1 MDAIERAHGYRNDF
15 RHHEESRAYRIR
27 IAALSWL
34 CRRSRPG
41 TQITVHTRNTC
52 YRMEVM
58 DGSARR
64 VMISGGLLFPQGAE
78 VEVIGA
84 TDDEGVRVGWIVEG
98 LQLELSTVRGPVL
111 TSIVESLSVRQ
122 TRRLAQRRAS
132 TSADTLVIITAGSVS
147 AES

>member
-1 MDAIERAHGYRNDF
+1 MPSNEHTAIGTISNITKSLERV
-15 RHHEESRAYRIR
+15 ESGSAPSV
-27 IAALSWL
+27 ALPLLS
-34 CRRSRPG
+34 PG
-41 TQITVHTRNTC
+41 THITVHTRNTC

-64 VMISGGLLFPQGAE
+64 VMISGGLLFPQGDE

-98 LQLELSTVRGPVL
+98 LQIELSTVRGPVL

-122 TRRLAQRRAS
+122 
-132 TSADTLVIITAGSVS
+132 G
-147 AES
+147 EG

>member
-1 MDAIERAHGYRNDF
+1 MRSNQQTAIGTMSDITKSLERM
-15 RHHEESRAYRIR
+15 ESGS
-27 IAALSWL
+27 AALSVAL
-34 CRRSRPG
+34 PLLSAG

-78 VEVIGA
+78 VELIGA
-84 TDDEGVRVGWIVEG
+84 SDDEGVRVGWIVEG
-98 LQLELSTVRGPVL
+98 LQIELSTVRGPVL

-122 TRRLAQRRAS
+122 S
-132 TSADTLVIITAGSVS
+132 EG
-147 AES
+147 

>member
-1 MDAIERAHGYRNDF
+1 MRSNEHTAIGTISDITKSLERV
-15 RHHEESRAYRIR
+15 ESGSPSLSV
-27 IAALSWL
+27 ALPLLS
-34 CRRSRPG
+34 PG

-64 VMISGGLLFPQGAE
+64 VMISGGLLFPQGDE

-98 LQLELSTVRGPVL
+98 LQIELSTARGPVL

-122 TRRLAQRRAS
+122 RE
-132 TSADTLVIITAGSVS
+132 G
-147 AES
+147 

>member
-1 MDAIERAHGYRNDF
+1 MRSNQQTAIGTISDITKSLERI
-15 RHHEESRAYRIR
+15 ESGS
-27 IAALSWL
+27 AALSVAL
-34 CRRSRPG
+34 PLLSAG

-78 VEVIGA
+78 VELIGA
-84 TDDEGVRVGWIVEG
+84 SDDEGVRVGWIVEG
-98 LQLELSTVRGPVL
+98 LQIELSTVRGPVL

-122 TRRLAQRRAS
+122 S
-132 TSADTLVIITAGSVS
+132 EG
-147 AES
+147 

>member
-1 MDAIERAHGYRNDF
+1 MRSNQQTTAIGTLSDITRSLERI
-15 RHHEESRAYRIR
+15 ESGSS
-27 IAALSWL
+27 ALSVAL
-34 CRRSRPG
+34 PLLSAG

-98 LQLELSTVRGPVL
+98 LQIELSTVRGPVL

-122 TRRLAQRRAS
+122 S
-132 TSADTLVIITAGSVS
+132 EG
-147 AES
+147 

>member
-1 MDAIERAHGYRNDF
+1 MQSNEHTAIGTISDVTKSLERV
-15 RHHEESRAYRIR
+15 ESGSPS
-27 IAALSWL
+27 LSVSL
-34 CRRSRPG
+34 PLLSPG

-64 VMISGGLLFPQGAE
+64 VMISGGLLFPQGDE

-98 LQLELSTVRGPVL
+98 FQIELSTVRGPVL

-122 TRRLAQRRAS
+122 RE
-132 TSADTLVIITAGSVS
+132 G
-147 AES
+147 

>member
-1 MDAIERAHGYRNDF
+1 MPSNEHTAIGTISDVTKSLERV
-15 RHHEESRAYRIR
+15 ESGSPS
-27 IAALSWL
+27 LSVSL
-34 CRRSRPG
+34 PLLSPG

-64 VMISGGLLFPQGAE
+64 VMISGGLLFPKGDE

-98 LQLELSTVRGPVL
+98 LQIELSTVRGPVL

-122 TRRLAQRRAS
+122 RE
-132 TSADTLVIITAGSVS
+132 G
-147 AES
+147 

>member
-1 MDAIERAHGYRNDF
+1 MRPNEHTAIGTITDITKSLERL
-15 RHHEESRAYRIR
+15 ESGSGS
-27 IAALSWL
+27 LSVSL
-34 CRRSRPG
+34 PVLLPG
-41 TQITVHTRNTC
+41 TEITAHTRNTC

-64 VMISGGLLFPQGAE
+64 VMISGGLLFPQGDE

-98 LQLELSTVRGPVL
+98 FQIELSTVRGPVL

-122 TRRLAQRRAS
+122 RE
-132 TSADTLVIITAGSVS
+132 G
-147 AES
+147 

>member
-1 MDAIERAHGYRNDF
+1 VKVVLGVRFSGGDSFHQKKPNREAGMPSNEHTAIGTISDITKSLERVEAG
-15 RHHEESRAYRIR
+15 SPSLSV
-27 IAALSWL
+27 ALPSL
-34 CRRSRPG
+34 SPG
-41 TQITVHTRNTC
+41 THITVHTRNTC

-64 VMISGGLLFPQGAE
+64 VMISGGLLFPQGDE

-98 LQLELSTVRGPVL
+98 FQIELSTARGPVL

-122 TRRLAQRRAS
+122 RE
-132 TSADTLVIITAGSVS
+132 G
-147 AES
+147 

>member
-1 MDAIERAHGYRNDF
+1 MQSNEHTAIGTISDVTKSLERV
-15 RHHEESRAYRIR
+15 ESGSPSLSV
-27 IAALSWL
+27 ALPLLS
-34 CRRSRPG
+34 PG
-41 TQITVHTRNTC
+41 THITVHTRNTC

-64 VMISGGLLFPQGAE
+64 VMISGGLLFPQGDE

-98 LQLELSTVRGPVL
+98 FQIELSTARGPVL

-122 TRRLAQRRAS
+122 S
-132 TSADTLVIITAGSVS
+132 EG
-147 AES
+147 

>member
-1 MDAIERAHGYRNDF
+1 MRSNQQTAIGTMSDITKSLERM
-15 RHHEESRAYRIR
+15 ESGS
-27 IAALSWL
+27 AALSVAL
-34 CRRSRPG
+34 PLLSAG

-64 VMISGGLLFPQGAE
+64 VMISGGLLFPQGDE

-84 TDDEGVRVGWIVEG
+84 ADDEGVRVGWIVEG
-98 LQLELSTVRGPVL
+98 FQIELSTVRGPVL

-122 TRRLAQRRAS
+122 RE
-132 TSADTLVIITAGSVS
+132 G
-147 AES
+147 

>member
-1 MDAIERAHGYRNDF
+1 MQSNEHTAIGTISDVTKSLERV
-15 RHHEESRAYRIR
+15 ESGSPSLSV
-27 IAALSWL
+27 ALPLLST
-34 CRRSRPG
+34 G
-41 TQITVHTRNTC
+41 THITVHTRNTC

-64 VMISGGLLFPQGAE
+64 VMISGGLLFPQGDE

-98 LQLELSTVRGPVL
+98 LQIELSTVRGPVL

-122 TRRLAQRRAS
+122 RE
-132 TSADTLVIITAGSVS
+132 G
-147 AES
+147 

>member
-1 MDAIERAHGYRNDF
+1 MRSNQQTAIGTMSDITKSLERI
-15 RHHEESRAYRIR
+15 ESGS
-27 IAALSWL
+27 AALSVAL
-34 CRRSRPG
+34 PLLSAG

-78 VEVIGA
+78 VELIGA
-84 TDDEGVRVGWIVEG
+84 SDDEGVRVGWIVEG
-98 LQLELSTVRGPVL
+98 LQIELSTVRGPVL

-122 TRRLAQRRAS
+122 S
-132 TSADTLVIITAGSVS
+132 EG
-147 AES
+147 

>member
-1 MDAIERAHGYRNDF
+1 MPSNEHTAIGTISDITKSLARV
-15 RHHEESRAYRIR
+15 ESGSPS
-27 IAALSWL
+27 LSVSL
-34 CRRSRPG
+34 PLLSPG
-41 TQITVHTRNTC
+41 TLVTVHTRNTC

-98 LQLELSTVRGPVL
+98 LQIELSTVRGPVL

-122 TRRLAQRRAS
+122 
-132 TSADTLVIITAGSVS
+132 G
-147 AES
+147 EG

>member
-1 MDAIERAHGYRNDF
+1 M
-15 RHHEESRAYRIR
+15 
-27 IAALSWL
+27 ALPLLSA
-34 CRRSRPG
+34 G

-78 VEVIGA
+78 VELIGA
-84 TDDEGVRVGWIVEG
+84 SDDEGVRVGWIVEG
-98 LQLELSTVRGPVL
+98 LQIELSTVRGPVL

-122 TRRLAQRRAS
+122 S
-132 TSADTLVIITAGSVS
+132 EG
-147 AES
+147 

>member
-1 MDAIERAHGYRNDF
+1 MPSNEHTAIGTISDVTKSLERV
-15 RHHEESRAYRIR
+15 ESGSPSLSV
-27 IAALSWL
+27 ALPLLS
-34 CRRSRPG
+34 PG
-41 TQITVHTRNTC
+41 THITVHTRNTC

-64 VMISGGLLFPQGAE
+64 VMISGGLLFPKGDE

-98 LQLELSTVRGPVL
+98 LQIELSTVRGPVL

-122 TRRLAQRRAS
+122 RE
-132 TSADTLVIITAGSVS
+132 G
-147 AES
+147 

>member
-1 MDAIERAHGYRNDF
+1 MQSNEHTAIGTISDATKSLERA
-15 RHHEESRAYRIR
+15 ESGSTS
-27 IAALSWL
+27 LSVSL
-34 CRRSRPG
+34 PLLSPG

-64 VMISGGLLFPQGAE
+64 VMISGGLLFPQGDE

-84 TDDEGVRVGWIVEG
+84 TDDDGVRVGWIVEG
-98 LQLELSTVRGPVL
+98 FQIELSTARGPVL

-122 TRRLAQRRAS
+122 RE
-132 TSADTLVIITAGSVS
+132 G
-147 AES
+147 